1 MFDPKQW
8 KHVEN
13 ITVKQFCE
21 YLQEHIPEDALL
33 FVCGDNQV
41 YMHMESD
48 GSIFSIDDNSLSDL
62 PEYDGYEVR
71 ELLMCSEAEKTAYTI
86 QNKNGE
92 GAYGK

>member
-8 KHVEN
+8 KHCEN
-13 ITVKQFCE
+13 ITIKEFCD
-21 YLQEHIPEDALL
+21 YLQNHVPEDALL

-62 PEYDGYEVR
+62 LEYDGYEVS
-71 ELLMCSEAEKTAYTI
+71 ELQKGFGSEKTVYNI
-86 QNKNGE
+86 QNKNGDE
-92 GAYGK
+92 SYGK